1 MSISIEWLANLPVEE
16 QEKFLSQLSKMDDE
30 LSPLEVNG
38 VIYHIPSE
46 VNELI
51 DSLWEQLQG
60 KSPVPA
66 E

>member
-1 MSISIEWLANLPVEE
+1 MSISIEWLANLPDEE
-16 QEKFLSQLSKMDDE
+16 QEKYLSQLSKMDDE
-30 LSPLEVNG
+30 LSPIEVNG

-51 DSLWEQLQG
+51 DSLWEQIQG